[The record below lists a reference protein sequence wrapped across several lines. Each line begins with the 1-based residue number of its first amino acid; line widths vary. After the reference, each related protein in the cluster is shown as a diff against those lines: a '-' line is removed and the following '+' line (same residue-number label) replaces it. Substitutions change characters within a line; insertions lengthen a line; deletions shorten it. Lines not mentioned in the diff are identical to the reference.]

1 MPNNY
6 RVIQCPV
13 GELADRLNEM
23 SPDFQPYVWNFSPD
37 IPTSTATIVLMR
49 APRQQMQIAVPVDA
63 AGRLR
68 Q

>member
-1 MPNNY
+1 MPQNF
-6 RVIQCPV
+6 RVIQCPI
-13 GELADRLNEM
+13 GELADKLNEM
-23 SPDFQPYVWNFSPD
+23 SPEFQAFVWNFSAD
-37 IPTSTATIVLMR
+37 IPTSTATVVLMR